1 MNNKQSIENNA
12 NFEIN
17 ELLAIFGNEN
27 VIINYDF
34 EVTSVSTD
42 TRHIKPNA
50 LFVALQGENYDAHN
64 FINQAFTAGAS
75 VCIVNKEWFEQNK
88 EKYPN
93 KNFIIV
99 KDTLKALQELANF
112 HRLRYEIDIVAV
124 AGSNGK
130 TTTKEMIADLLATK
144 YNVLRTIHN
153 YNNQVGAALMLL
165 QINEDTK
172 MAVIEIGTNYP
183 SEVHIITEMVAPT
196 AGIITN
202 IGKEHLEGFGDLDG
216 VELEETSLYAFLKKS
231 DSVAFVNIDDE
242 RLIKYS
248 QLFDNKYT
256 YGQSAENDLNLN
268 AKYSFD
274 ENFTTSIDFYEKQYD
289 QHFNVRLA
297 AKGLNFAYNAVAAV
311 AVAYFYKIPIENIKQ
326 VLENWQPDVSSSY
339 ARMGFLQKNGIIVL
353 NDTYNANP
361 SSTELALKTLDLT
374 KTGWTKIAFLGDM
387 LELGEESVEEHKQII
402 MKAVDYS
409 NYVYLY
415 GENYRQAHKE
425 LGLNY
430 DYIKVFEN
438 KKDMYEYAKDKIQS
452 NTIILVKGSRGK
464 KMEEITELIKKD
476 FLD

>member
-1 MNNKQSIENNA
+1 MQGNQYIENNA
-12 NFEIN
+12 KFEIN

-27 VIINYDF
+27 VIISSELEID
-34 EVTSVSTD
+34 SVSTD

-75 VCIVNKEWFEQNK
+75 VCVVEKKWYESNKDNYTNQ
-88 EKYPN
+88 
-93 KNFIIV
+93 NFITV

-130 TTTKEMIADLLATK
+130 TTTKEMIADMLATK

-153 YNNQVGAALMLL
+153 YNNQVGAALTIL
-165 QINEDTK
+165 QINEQTE
-172 MAVIEIGTNYP
+172 MAVVEIGTNFP

-196 AGIITN
+196 SGLITN
-202 IGKEHLEGFGDLDG
+202 IGKEHLEGFGGLDG

-231 DSVAFVNIDDE
+231 DSIAFVNMDDE
-242 RLIKYS
+242 RLVKYS

-256 YGQSAENDLNLN
+256 YGQSTENDLNLN

-274 ENFTTSIDFYEKQYD
+274 EQFNTSIDFYEKQYD
-289 QHFNVRLA
+289 QHFSIKLA

-326 VLENWQPDVSSSY
+326 VLENWQPDLSSSY
-339 ARMGFLQKNGIIVL
+339 ARMGFLQNNGIIVL
-353 NDTYNANP
+353 NDSYNANP

-374 KTGWTKIAFLGDM
+374 KKGWTKIAFLGDM
-387 LELGEESVEEHKQII
+387 LELGEESLEEHKQII
-402 MKAVDYS
+402 MKAADYS

-415 GENYRQAHKE
+415 GENYFQAYKE
-425 LGLNY
+425 LSLNY
-430 DYIKVFEN
+430 DYVKVFEN
-438 KKDMYEYAKDKIQS
+438 KKDMYEYAKDKIKS
-452 NTIILVKGSRGK
+452 NTIILIKGSRGK